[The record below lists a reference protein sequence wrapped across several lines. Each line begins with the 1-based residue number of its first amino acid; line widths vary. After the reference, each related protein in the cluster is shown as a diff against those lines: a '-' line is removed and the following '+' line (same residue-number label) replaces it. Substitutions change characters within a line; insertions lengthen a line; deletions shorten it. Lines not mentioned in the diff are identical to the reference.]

1 MRYVNAKKLKHMK
14 SNYTR
19 LSLRNIHNIDDR
31 FTNTKPI
38 GILLSTYFLLFFYD
52 LIQFAT
58 KTDTTM
64 LLFTH
69 TNSIEISN
77 QNGQIERRLLL
88 IYVFHHWS
96 RPLAACVRNLLCLTT
111 TSQTKCQ
118 KSILNRQ
125 NKGIYV
131 QYSYRKVTSSVP
143 VYYVFNFGLFCPKIT
158 IHKHQ
163 ISP

>member
-1 MRYVNAKKLKHMK
+1 MNMYFQIWFSRWMKKSKLTFNTKFVIRRTIQMTWKNAKKQNMK

-19 LSLRNIHNIDDR
+19 LSLRNIFNVDDR

-69 TNSIEISN
+69 TNSVEISN

-118 KSILNRQ
+118 KFIL
-125 NKGIYV
+125 
-131 QYSYRKVTSSVP
+131 YR
-143 VYYVFNFGLFCPKIT
+143 
-158 IHKHQ
+158 
-163 ISP
+163 

>member
-1 MRYVNAKKLKHMK
+1 MK
-14 SNYTR
+14 SNCTR
-19 LSLRNIHNIDDR
+19 LSLRNIHNVDDR

-38 GILLSTYFLLFFYD
+38 GILLSIYFILFFYD

-69 TNSIEISN
+69 TNSVEISN

-131 QYSYRKVTSSVP
+131 QYSYRKVASSRLA
-143 VYYVFNFGLFCPKIT
+143 YYSILDST
-158 IHKHQ
+158 
-163 ISP
+163 

>member
-1 MRYVNAKKLKHMK
+1 MK
-14 SNYTR
+14 SIYNR
-19 LSLRNIHNIDDR
+19 LSLRNIHNVDDR

-69 TNSIEISN
+69 TNSVEILN
-77 QNGQIERRLLL
+77 QSGQIERRLLL

-111 TSQTKCQ
+111 TRQTKCQ

-125 NKGIYV
+125 NKEIYV
-131 QYSYRKVTSSVP
+131 QYSYRKVASSRLA
-143 VYYVFNFGLFCPKIT
+143 YYSILDSFVQRSLYISIKFP
-158 IHKHQ
+158 IHKQ
-163 ISP
+163 TENP

>member
-1 MRYVNAKKLKHMK
+1 MK
-14 SNYTR
+14 SIYTR
-19 LSLRNIHNIDDR
+19 LSLRNIHNVDDR

-38 GILLSTYFLLFFYD
+38 GILLSIYFILFFYD

-69 TNSIEISN
+69 TNSVEILN

-131 QYSYRKVTSSVP
+131 QYSYRKVTSSRLA
-143 VYYVFNFGLFCPKIT
+143 YYSILDSFVQRSQYISIKFP
-158 IHKHQ
+158 IHKQ
-163 ISP
+163 TENP